1 MPQQPADEAREQR
14 IQLEIIGDAYGP
26 EEQASG
32 WYHYLNETLHFPFL
46 ACCLAE
52 RAISPL
58 RINDEV
64 EILGMAPEEECHH
77 EMFVT
82 TPWEHHRT
90 LAVPL
95 AQLAGIAVD
104 EATAQA
110 IEDWRYWVA
119 RGYDL

>member
-1 MPQQPADEAREQR
+1 MPAHPADEAREQR
-14 IQLEIIGDAYGP
+14 IRLEIIVDASGP

-32 WYHYLNETLHFPFL
+32 WYNYLSETLSFPFL
-46 ACCLAE
+46 TRCIAE

-58 RINDEV
+58 RVGDEV
-64 EILGMAPEEECHH
+64 EIVGMAPEEEWRH
-77 EMFVT
+77 ELFVT
-82 TPWEHHRT
+82 TRWDHRRT

-104 EATAQA
+104 EETHQA

-119 RGYDL
+119 RGYEL